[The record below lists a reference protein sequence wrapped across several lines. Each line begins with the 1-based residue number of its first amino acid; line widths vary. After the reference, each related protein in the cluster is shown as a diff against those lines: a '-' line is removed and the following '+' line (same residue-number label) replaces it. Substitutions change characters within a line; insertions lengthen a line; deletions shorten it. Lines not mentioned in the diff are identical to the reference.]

1 MSVNLFDAN
10 FYRSVNPDLVA
21 AGLKTEAQLLSHF
34 QTYGL
39 NEGRE
44 FSPFA
49 NLNFYRASNPDLA
62 SAGLTTNNQLLQ
74 HLQRFG
80 IAEGRQFSEFVD
92 LNFYLAANPDVKQVF
107 GNNKEQVFEHLRA
120 LGINEGR
127 QVSDFFDI
135 NYYRSHNP
143 DLIKAGLNYRQILEH
158 FETYGLNEGR
168 QFSSTFDL
176 NYYRD
181 VYPDLVTAKLSNR
194 QLYQHFQLFGLDE
207 GRQSSPSFN
216 IGGYIATNTDLKTS
230 GLNKHQLYT
239 HYSLYGQQEGRNTNY
254 VKISNILFS
263 GKEGDIGTFQ
273 IQLSQA
279 PTKNVTMSFSVGN
292 FLTIDADRDAS
303 NGTQNTL
310 TFTPTDWNQPHTVKF
325 IAEKDGSSSDR
336 LFDNKIGYTLNGGQ
350 IGSGAVDLGTVTNT
364 YVPDPNHFQ
373 IEIDYRNDYL
383 NFWTSHLREIALLAA
398 NDWAK
403 LIATQESGF
412 VLNNVTLQQ
421 IEANGQNAFAFTINR
436 YIDGLL
442 IFASAYDHDN
452 AAAWGGFVW
461 GGGINTSPLPRIGE
475 IAINAVDN
483 VTASDRTIYSI
494 VSHEIGHA
502 LGLLGLNYTGSQFVT
517 QVGNSSFFTGP
528 YSQAYNGGNQIPMQ
542 LQKDGGG
549 HPANSIPSILS
560 YGEDGAYSLS
570 APSEFDKRFLADS
583 GYLVYGVN
591 A

>member
-10 FYRSVNPDLVA
+10 FYRSVNPDLVT
-21 AGLKTEAQLLSHF
+21 AGLKTHAQLLSHF

-44 FSPFA
+44 FSAFA
-49 NLNFYRASNPDLA
+49 NLNFYRASNPDLV
-62 SAGLTTNNQLLQ
+62 SAGLTTNSQLLQ
-74 HLQRFG
+74 HLQNFG
-80 IAEGRQFSEFVD
+80 IVEGRQFSEFVD

-107 GNNKEQVFEHLRA
+107 GNNQEKAFEHLRA
-120 LGINEGR
+120 LGVNEGR
-127 QVSDFFDI
+127 QVSEYFDI

-143 DLIKAGLNYRQILEH
+143 DLIKAGLNYRQTLEH
-158 FETYGLNEGR
+158 FETFGLNEGR
-168 QFSSTFDL
+168 QFSASFDL

-181 VYPDLVTAKLSNR
+181 VYPDLVVAKLNNH
-194 QLYQHFQLFGLDE
+194 QLYQHFQLLGLDE

-216 IGGYIATNTDLKTS
+216 IGGYIAINADLKAS

-239 HYSLYGQQEGRNTNY
+239 HYALYGQKEGRDTNF
-254 VKISNILFS
+254 VKISNLSFS
-263 GKEGDIGTFQ
+263 GKEGDAGTFQ

-279 PTKNVTMSFSVGN
+279 PTTNVTIRFSDGN
-292 FLTIDADRDAS
+292 FLTVDADNDVS

-310 TFTPTDWNQPHTVKF
+310 TFSPTDWNQPHTVKF

-336 LFDNKIGYTLNGGQ
+336 LFDNKIAYIISDGQ

-364 YVPDPNHFQ
+364 YVPDTSHFH
-373 IEIDYRNDYL
+373 IELDYRNDYL
-383 NFWTSHLREIALLAA
+383 NFWTSHRRDIAQLAA

-412 VLNNVTLQQ
+412 LLNNVSLPQ
-421 IEANGQNAFAFTINR
+421 IEANGQKAFEFTINR

-442 IFASAYDHDN
+442 IFASAYNYDN

-461 GGGINTSPLPRIGE
+461 GGGLDISPLPRIGE
-475 IAINAVDN
+475 ISINAIDN
-483 VTASDRTIYSI
+483 ATKSDRTIYSI

-517 QVGNSSFFTGP
+517 HVGNATFFTGP
-528 YSQAYNGGNQIPMQ
+528 YSKAYNGGNNIPMQ

-560 YGEDGAYSLS
+560 YGESGAYTLS

-583 GYLVYGVN
+583 GYLVFGVN
-591 A
+591 

>member
-1 MSVNLFDAN
+1 MSINLFDAN
-10 FYRSVNPDLVA
+10 FYRASNPDLVA
-21 AGLKTEAQLLSHF
+21 AGLKTDAQLLSHF

-74 HLQRFG
+74 HLQNFG

-92 LNFYLAANPDVKQVF
+92 LNFYLAANADVRQVF
-107 GNNKEQVFEHLRA
+107 GSNKEQVFEHLRA
-120 LGINEGR
+120 LGVNEGR
-127 QVSDFFDI
+127 QVSEFFDI
-135 NYYRSHNP
+135 DYYRSHNP
-143 DLIKAGLNYRQILEH
+143 DLVKAVLNSRQILEH
-158 FETYGLNEGR
+158 FEIYGLKESR
-168 QFSSTFDL
+168 QFSPTFDL

-181 VYPDLVTAKLSNR
+181 VYPDLVVVSSNR

-216 IGGYIATNTDLKTS
+216 IGGYVAANADLKAS
-230 GLNKHQLYT
+230 GFNNHQSYM
-239 HYSLYGQQEGRNTNY
+239 HYALYGQKEGRNTNY
-254 VKISNILFS
+254 VKISNLLFS
-263 GKEGDIGTFQ
+263 GKEGDTGTFQ

-279 PTKNVTMSFSVGN
+279 PTANVTINFSGDI
-292 FLTIDADRDAS
+292 FLTIDADGDAS

-336 LFDNKIGYTLNGGQ
+336 LFDNKIGYFLNGGQ

-364 YVPDPNHFQ
+364 DVPDPHFQ

-383 NFWTSHLREIALLAA
+383 NFWTPHRREIAQLAA

-421 IEANGQNAFAFTINR
+421 IEANGQNAFGFTINR
-436 YIDGLL
+436 YINGLL
-442 IFASAYDHDN
+442 IFASAYNYDQ

-461 GGGINTSPLPRIGE
+461 GGGLDISPLPRIGE

-483 VTASDRTIYSI
+483 AMKSARIIYSV

-517 QVGNSSFFTGP
+517 QIGNSFFFTGP
-528 YSQAYNGGNQIPMQ
+528 YSKAYNGGNNVPMQ

-560 YGEDGAYSLS
+560 YGEGGAYSLS
-570 APSEFDKRFLADS
+570 APSEFDQRFLADS
-583 GYLVYGVN
+583 GYLVSGVN